1 MNSIEYIAEQ
11 FFIEL
16 FNSNNKLTGLQFR
29 HDEEDA
35 EVPDDVVA
43 ISAESGEKQLEG
55 PKAYSVTVTIEYR
68 TTTGNKFNAKL
79 VEGQLRDSI
88 DAATAGSTSGL
99 SIMALINDL
108 YLMGENVTSSRTR
121 DGKIR
126 GLEITVPILIIPETL
141 V

>member
-16 FNSNNKLTGLQFR
+16 FASNSKLTGLQFR

-35 EVPDDVVA
+35 DVPDDAVIV
-43 ISAESGEKQLEG
+43 SAEISGKQLGG
-55 PKAYSVTVTIEYR
+55 PKPDEVNVTVEYR
-68 TTTGNKFNAKL
+68 TTTGSKFNHRL
-79 VEGQLRDSI
+79 VEGQIRHTIDTSTDPDGLWILR
-88 DAATAGSTSGL
+88 
-99 SIMALINDL
+99 
-108 YLMGENVTSSRTR
+108 ENVTSSRTR

-126 GLEITVPILIIPETL
+126 GLEIAVPILLQAQTL